1 MADGAGARQ
10 LVAAAAAGYP
20 HGARQLVAA
29 AAAGYPHAGAGGVWL
44 VEVLPLL

>member
-1 MADGAGARQ
+1 MADGA
-10 LVAAAAAGYP
+10 
-20 HGARQLVAA
+20 GARQLVAA